1 MKTIIVTEEMRL
13 AGENIANA
21 LIHASVSKSMGG
33 LSGSK
38 TWEEYLNNFNDEN
51 LDLILQYLDNK
62 IDSVTAI
69 FIAMQRKS

>member
-1 MKTIIVTEEMRL
+1 MENIIVTEEMRL

-21 LIHASVSKSMGG
+21 LICASVSKSMGG
-33 LSGSK
+33 LGGSK
-38 TWEEYLNNFNDEN
+38 TWEYPNNFNDEN

-69 FIAMQRKS
+69 FIAMQRKA